1 MSLSV
6 RGGGHERE
14 NRERENREEVEGEKE
29 QEKEDLKRD
38 LAHSLATLNG
48 SGILPCKVNLRRI

>member
-1 MSLSV
+1 M
-6 RGGGHERE
+6 
-14 NRERENREEVEGEKE
+14 RENREEVEEVVEGEE
-29 QEKEDLKRD
+29 GQEKEDLKRD

>member
-1 MSLSV
+1 MEV
-6 RGGGHERE
+6 EV
-14 NRERENREEVEGEKE
+14 EEVVGVEEEEE

-38 LAHSLATLNG
+38 LAQSLATLNG

>member
-1 MSLSV
+1 MEV
-6 RGGGHERE
+6 EVEEVVGVV
-14 NRERENREEVEGEKE
+14 EVEGE